1 MTTPRSKAPPPSTL
15 APMPTMHTRHKKKYL
30 TKRKIVSTYARN
42 TLHQKTE
49 FLQERQI

>member
-1 MTTPRSKAPPPSTL
+1 MTTPRSKAPTPTL
-15 APMPTMHTRHKKKYL
+15 ASMPTMHTWHKKKYL

-49 FLQERQI
+49 FLKERQI